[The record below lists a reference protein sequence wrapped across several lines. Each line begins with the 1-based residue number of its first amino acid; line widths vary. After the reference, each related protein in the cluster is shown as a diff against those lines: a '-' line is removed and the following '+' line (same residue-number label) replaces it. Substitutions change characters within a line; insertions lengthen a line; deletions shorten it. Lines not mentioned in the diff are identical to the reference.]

1 LGELKA
7 MEEELNAAD
16 CAYIITNGPDGQIKQ
31 YVQGVLANI
40 KSSPATAAAPAPTQP
55 ADKVPEDYDL
65 SNDDMSDLTD
75 EERMIEQQR
84 EATARAQQKV

>member
-1 LGELKA
+1 
-7 MEEELNAAD
+7 
-16 CAYIITNGPDGQIKQ
+16 
-31 YVQGVLANI
+31 
-40 KSSPATAAAPAPTQP
+40 
-55 ADKVPEDYDL
+55 VPEDYDL